1 MIMRYRLLK
10 NTNEF
15 GETVYVIERDIS
27 MGSVKSWQ
35 YIFTDSN
42 EQKARQAFAELK
54 TRKTKILDF
63 VDIDESDEPEQSAA
77 SVS

>member
-1 MIMRYRLLK
+1 M
-10 NTNEF
+10 
-15 GETVYVIERDIS
+15 YVIERDIS

-63 VDIDESDEPEQSAA
+63 VDIEESDEFEPPIQGPVEPNQPIEPAA